1 MPRAVMT
8 INPAQEAAAAAKVD
22 SELREPLIETVTV
35 SKRSY
40 NAAIV
45 ITLLLVSG
53 LIAMCVLLALKISSS
68 STSTS
73 AAVADSTN
81 TTTTV
86 VIEIAGAYTD
96 AYGTDVTVT
105 SEAFTTV
112 YPGDDS
118 AGPAVIDVTFFSN
131 TMGFLVGKNSGAGSY
146 YPDFWSRID
155 WHTATAAQW
164 GAAEAGKVAYCTSLY
179 NAESE
184 FAAMR
189 LQTQLGGAVDPDVY
203 DISLA
208 NSTGCGGY
216 PFTILSPT

>member
-1 MPRAVMT
+1 MPKAVMT
-8 INPAQEAAAAAKVD
+8 TNPVREAAAAAKVD
-22 SELREPLIETVTV
+22 AELREPLVETVTV

-45 ITLLLVSG
+45 TTLLLVSG
-53 LIAMCVLLALKISSS
+53 LVAMCILLALKIPLSN
-68 STSTS
+68 TSTS
-73 AAVADSTN
+73 ADSTN
-81 TTTTV
+81 TTE
-86 VIEIAGAYTD
+86 IEISGSYID
-96 AYGTDVTVT
+96 AYGSYVNVT
-105 SEAFTTV
+105 SDAFTTV

-118 AGPAVIDVTFFSN
+118 AGPSVIDVTFFSN
-131 TMGFLVGKNSGAGSY
+131 TMGFLVGKNSGAGSW
-146 YPDFWSRID
+146 YPGTWSRID

-179 NAESE
+179 NAASE

-216 PFTILSPT
+216 PFTILTPT